1 MAVTE
6 SPGTQPGSG
15 DPPGFGPSPRSR
27 ARIPWRRWAP
37 ATLTS
42 LVVAALVV
50 LTVLAWTYQP
60 IPPFSGEG
68 GGSFPGLPAG
78 TGLRVVNTFGTQTG
92 QLYVPPQS
100 GAFTVVEGIQNTGPE
115 AVTIEAVSILGPQQ
129 QAMIRDGA
137 PTYPLIPAG
146 QALGWIETWR
156 SPLPAARPVAR
167 PHARARPGDTDRY
180 SGPAEQRM
188 LHQGQLVRGRRL
200 LREGTV
206 PDLHP
211 LGGGPVRDPPAVPG
225 SVGSPGTSPG
235 CRLPQ
240 QVTSAPTQR
249 RAETSTPPTAT
260 NAPPTMR
267 PACHD
272 QRDQCTT
279 NSAASVPRKLRPT
292 HHHTADKLA

>member
-156 SPLPAARPVAR
+156 SPLPAARPVAGLTLG
-167 PHARARPGDTDRY
+167 PGQVIRI
-180 SGPAEQRM
+180 GI
-188 LHQGQLVRGRRL
+188 
-200 LREGTV
+200 
-206 PDLHP
+206 
-211 LGGGPVRDPPAVPG
+211 PVRLSSGCYIKGSWSEVVDFYVKERFLIFTHWVAVPFG
-225 SVGSPGTSPG
+225 IPLLFQDPSD
-235 CRLPQ
+235 PQ
-240 QVTSAPTQR
+240 V
-249 RAETSTPPTAT
+249 
-260 NAPPTMR
+260 
-267 PACHD
+267 PAQDVACPS
-272 QRDQCTT
+272 R
-279 NSAASVPRKLRPT
+279 
-292 HHHTADKLA
+292 